1 MERKWLIIFLVLIG
15 INLLALDGWEI
26 WNWQKNYKAE
36 VVVNNGNNES
46 ELKSKIEDLENRVI
60 EIENQKERVEK
71 ITLTPAEI
79 KTVTDTTVNKSK
91 HVSYVTISGG
101 FGQVAYDWMD
111 VSGSEFYFDKSDYE
125 GLVSVRFES
134 NMKLLNG
141 NGMAYVRL
149 FDVTHG
155 LAVTGSQVETGN
167 QDNTVVT
174 STALNFMDGKN
185 LIRVQIKSLTADT
198 TVFNSG
204 RLVVTL
210 EY

>member
-1 MERKWLIIFLVLIG
+1 MERRWLFTFLILFG
-15 INLLALDGWEI
+15 ANLVALDI
-26 WNWQKNYKAE
+26 WVVLNQQKDKAE
-36 VVVNNGNNES
+36 MENVSLVENNNEV
-46 ELKSKIEDLENRVI
+46 EDRLDNLENQIKKLSGEEELVP
-60 EIENQKERVEK
+60 EV
-71 ITLTPAEI
+71 TVDPVEI
-79 KTVTDTTVNKSK
+79 KTVTQSTTKTK
-91 HVSYVTISGG
+91 HVSYVNVSGG
-101 FGQVAYDWMD
+101 FGQIAYDWMD
-111 VSGSEFYFDKSDYE
+111 VPASEFYFNKSDYD
-125 GLVSVRFES
+125 GLKEVKFES

-155 LAVTGSQVETGN
+155 SVVTGSQVETGN
-167 QDNTVVT
+167 QNNTVVT

-204 RLVVTL
+204 RLVITS

>member
-1 MERKWLIIFLVLIG
+1 MDRKWVIIFLVVFG
-15 INLLALDGWEI
+15 INLGVIDYFVFFGGNL
-26 WNWQKNYKAE
+26 KNPDSKVAE
-36 VVVNNGNNES
+36 KTVINNQDIDD
-46 ELKSKIEDLENRVI
+46 LKSRVS
-60 EIENQKERVEK
+60 EIENQEKKVEEVTVTPTGVK
-71 ITLTPAEI
+71 VLT
-79 KTVTDTTVNKSK
+79 KTVSKSK
-91 HVSYVTISGG
+91 HMSYVNISGG
-101 FGQVAYDWMD
+101 FGQVAYDWTD
-111 VSGSEFYFDKSDYE
+111 VPASEFYFNKADYE
-125 GLVSVRFES
+125 GLTEVNFES

-155 LAVTGSQVETGN
+155 VAVTGSQVETGN
-167 QDNTVVT
+167 QSNTVVT

-204 RLVVTL
+204 RLVVES